1 MSTQTEFLQRLI
13 SLMEEAGIPYM
24 IAGSLGSSFH
34 GEPRTTNDVDL
45 IIDPD
50 KKQLDSFIR
59 SLGDDYYINPETA
72 QDAFNRGLM
81 FNVIDNHTGW
91 KAGLIIR
98 KKRPFS
104 IGEFQ
109 RRRQVS
115 INGLDI
121 WMLSPEDVILSKLE
135 WSRGQQPGR
144 QFRDAVGVAIV
155 KWDNLNWEYMKKW
168 ACELQVDDL
177 LKQLIEKAAELMQ
190 PPKVRK
196 T

>member
-1 MSTQTEFLQRLI
+1 MSTQTEFLQRIINL
-13 SLMEEAGIPYM
+13 LDKAGIPYM

-50 KKQLDSFIR
+50 KKQLDSFIQ
-59 SLGDDYYINPETA
+59 SLGEDYYINPETA
-72 QDAFNRGLM
+72 RYAFNRGLM

-91 KAGLIIR
+91 KADLIIR
-98 KKRPFS
+98 KKKPFS

-135 WSRGQQPGR
+135 WSGVQQSDR
-144 QFRDAVGVAIV
+144 QFRDALGVAIV
-155 KWDNLNWEYMKKW
+155 KWDNLDWDYLKKW
-168 ACELQVDDL
+168 AYELQVDDL
-177 LKQLIEKAAELMQ
+177 LKQLIEKAVEL
-190 PPKVRK
+190 RK